1 MIIEEADKVMGGEV
15 YEYEAKTIYR
25 NGIKEGKVEGIKE
38 GIESVA
44 RNLLRRGESEEQV
57 SQVTGLDLDAV
68 QRLLETITVE

>member
-1 MIIEEADKVMGGEV
+1 MGGEV

-44 RNLLRRGESEEQV
+44 INLLRRGESEEQV
-57 SQVTGLDLDAV
+57 SKDTGLDLDAV
-68 QRLLETITVE
+68 QKLLETITVK